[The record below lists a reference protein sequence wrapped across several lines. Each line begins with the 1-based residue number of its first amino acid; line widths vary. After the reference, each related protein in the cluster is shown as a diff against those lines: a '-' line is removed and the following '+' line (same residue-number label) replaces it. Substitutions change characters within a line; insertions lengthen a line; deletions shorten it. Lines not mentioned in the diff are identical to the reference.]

1 MGLNLGGGGG
11 LWGSFPQAP
20 VENIRIM
27 MLKNSA
33 RSPEI
38 SELKKDIRFPRKTR
52 GIVFHFNLFSL
63 TGTCIH
69 VKK

>member
-1 MGLNLGGGGG
+1 MGLNLGGG
-11 LWGSFPQAP
+11 LWGSFPQAH

-33 RSPEI
+33 RSPKFFRIE
-38 SELKKDIRFPRKTR
+38 KKDIRFPRKTR